1 LIPRSCYDLGMRFA
15 LLAVLLGACAGSSH
29 EAAWPK
35 GHTSET
41 DGGESLAPHEAKV
54 VVAATKADD
63 EKPAAVAVTATP
75 AATAIN
81 ATPAAVTAPAAATE
95 EVIQSEEIIIEIDD

>member
-1 LIPRSCYDLGMRFA
+1 MRFA

-63 EKPAAVAVTATP
+63 DKPAAVAVTATP
-75 AATAIN
+75 AVTTAEP
-81 ATPAAVTAPAAATE
+81 ASPGAAAVKPAAATE